1 MFDETLDPITRGGGE
16 VNVYNYREFGNYDFS
31 DMVNFLNQNDT
42 KTRYHVPSMIQ
53 FSDVNITVYQ
63 QMVNDFM
70 TSKASYIVDILN
82 ENIPVMIYNGQDDII
97 CNTPS
102 T

>member
-1 MFDETLDPITRGGGE
+1 
-16 VNVYNYREFGNYDFS
+16 
-31 DMVNFLNQNDT
+31 
-42 KTRYHVPSMIQ
+42 MIQ
-53 FSDVNITVYQ
+53 FSDVNTTVYQ